1 MSFTVYRS
9 SAGSGKTYTLVKEYL
24 GIVLK
29 DPAAFRS
36 ILAITFTNKAANEM
50 RDRILR
56 GLIEISDP
64 SGHGETNA
72 VKHMLPELVKTCG
85 LEQGVII
92 KNAGIVLTQILHNYQ
107 DFSVSTID
115 SFIHRIIRTFA
126 FDLHLPL
133 NFEVEVD
140 EGAMVSQA
148 VDMLLSRVGVDEA
161 PTKALSGFTEARI
174 SDEKSWNIEGALKT
188 FSKRLLKDDIVNFLP
203 ALKSMDT
210 FEILKVIKVL
220 TAFRREFESE
230 LSKQAGQLIS
240 FWDAKGI
247 DGKDLYFGKS
257 GIYGYVDK
265 LHKKNF
271 KSYTPGSRVINTLGE
286 DKWYA
291 DSLDAGKKTLIDSW
305 KSEMVDMVGA
315 ITTYIDENRERYEFY
330 NILKKNIFQLAVLNE
345 ILKVMDQIREND
357 GIIHISEFDKRISKV
372 VNNEPIPFIYERLGE
387 KYRHFLIDE
396 FQDTSILEWQNIL
409 PLIENSLSEDHFNM
423 VVGDA
428 KQAIYRFKGGEVEQL
443 VTLPEIFRK
452 EQSPEMEAREN
463 MLKRNYN
470 ARKLNYNFRSREAII
485 KFNND
490 FYEFSAGLLPES
502 LRLIYA
508 DSKQEM
514 PVKNPGGEVHI
525 TFLDLEGKK
534 EENEPAYLENILQ
547 KVNDLKEIKSYAYND
562 IAILC
567 RSNAEASK
575 IARNLLLNGVAVVS
589 AESLLL
595 SSSPEVNFL
604 VSCLDYIANKDDK
617 LAMAAILSYVAAE
630 AEKHKLNEI
639 LQSCLLQ
646 PDDTSAEGGNT
657 GLEEFF
663 RIRKIAFNADALRQ
677 MGLYERL
684 ETLIRIFSLSTT
696 PEPYII
702 FFLDAVY
709 EYSMNK
715 RFIPEDFTIFWKEN
729 NHRYSIVVPEGLDAV
744 KVMTIHKA
752 KGLEFPVV
760 IYPFA
765 NDKVDVRREQ
775 KWVHIDDERI
785 PGLKTALLPVLK
797 NLENTRYADIYTKEW
812 EKTQLDLL
820 NIFYVATTRPTERL
834 FIICDLPSESAGEI
848 KDIPGLIRA
857 FLEDRQLWD
866 DQMTEYSL
874 GDPEPLP
881 LKTKKPASVAHPEL
895 FISGNWRK
903 NILLS
908 GHAAEYWD
916 LDDDSRNLE
925 WGNLVHRI
933 LSGINTVSDLG
944 PAIVAE
950 VNAGNIQA
958 GKAQELKML
967 LEGILSQ
974 EEIKP
979 FFDGNYQLKNEA
991 GILRPGGGEYRPDRL
1006 MIKEKQTIV
1015 LDYKTGKKD
1024 SKHIRQLEQYAA
1036 LLMEMGYTEVEK
1048 YLLYIE
1054 EAFILEKI

>member
-1 MSFTVYRS
+1 
-9 SAGSGKTYTLVKEYL
+9 
-24 GIVLK
+24 
-29 DPAAFRS
+29 
-36 ILAITFTNKAANEM
+36 
-50 RDRILR
+50 
-56 GLIEISDP
+56 
-64 SGHGETNA
+64 
-72 VKHMLPELVKTCG
+72 
-85 LEQGVII
+85 
-92 KNAGIVLTQILHNYQ
+92 
-107 DFSVSTID
+107 
-115 SFIHRIIRTFA
+115 
-126 FDLHLPL
+126 
-133 NFEVEVD
+133 
-140 EGAMVSQA
+140 
-148 VDMLLSRVGVDEA
+148 
-161 PTKALSGFTEARI
+161 
-174 SDEKSWNIEGALKT
+174 
-188 FSKRLLKDDIVNFLP
+188 
-203 ALKSMDT
+203 
-210 FEILKVIKVL
+210 
-220 TAFRREFESE
+220 
-230 LSKQAGQLIS
+230 
-240 FWDAKGI
+240 
-247 DGKDLYFGKS
+247 
-257 GIYGYVDK
+257 
-265 LHKKNF
+265 
-271 KSYTPGSRVINTLGE
+271 
-286 DKWYA
+286 
-291 DSLDAGKKTLIDSW
+291 
-305 KSEMVDMVGA
+305 
-315 ITTYIDENRERYEFY
+315 
-330 NILKKNIFQLAVLNE
+330 
-345 ILKVMDQIREND
+345 
-357 GIIHISEFDKRISKV
+357 
-372 VNNEPIPFIYERLGE
+372 
-387 KYRHFLIDE
+387 
-396 FQDTSILEWQNIL
+396 
-409 PLIENSLSEDHFNM
+409 
-423 VVGDA
+423 
-428 KQAIYRFKGGEVEQL
+428 
-443 VTLPEIFRK
+443 
-452 EQSPEMEAREN
+452 
-463 MLKRNYN
+463 
-470 ARKLNYNFRSREAII
+470 
-485 KFNND
+485 
-490 FYEFSAGLLPES
+490 
-502 LRLIYA
+502 
-508 DSKQEM
+508 M
-514 PVKNPGGEVHI
+514 PVKKPGGEVHI

-534 EENEPAYLENILQ
+534 EEKEPAYLENILQ

-617 LAMAAILSYVAAE
+617 LAMAAIISYVAAKG
-630 AEKHKLNEI
+630 EKHKLNEI

-646 PDDTSAEGGNT
+646 PDGTSAESGNA

-663 RIRKIAFNADALRQ
+663 RTRKIAFNADALRQ

-696 PEPYII
+696 PDPYII

-715 RFIPEDFTIFWKEN
+715 RFIPEDFTIFWQEN

-834 FIICDLPSESAGEI
+834 FIICDLPSESPGEI

-881 LKTKKPASVAHPEL
+881 PKTKKPASVAHPEL

-944 PAIVAE
+944 QAIVSE
-950 VNAGNIQA
+950 
-958 GKAQELKML
+958 
-967 LEGILSQ
+967 
-974 EEIKP
+974 
-979 FFDGNYQLKNEA
+979 
-991 GILRPGGGEYRPDRL
+991 
-1006 MIKEKQTIV
+1006 
-1015 LDYKTGKKD
+1015 
-1024 SKHIRQLEQYAA
+1024 
-1036 LLMEMGYTEVEK
+1036 
-1048 YLLYIE
+1048 
-1054 EAFILEKI
+1054 